1 MVAAGEPVTLSVH
14 AEAPEAGGTIVS
26 VQWDFDGKGAFP
38 FSHDSVDGGSTSVDL
53 TTTHV
58 YDAPGTY
65 FATALVTSHRDGDVA
80 ARYRRLQNLASA
92 RVVVR

>member
-1 MVAAGEPVTLSVH
+1 M
-14 AEAPEAGGTIVS
+14 
-26 VQWDFDGKGAFP
+26 QWDFDGKGAFP

-65 FATALVTSHRDGDVA
+65 FATALVTAHRDGDVT